1 MNAKD
6 AVTVAKAFY
15 EDMFNERPTLE
26 EIWFEDT
33 EGAWC
38 VVASSLGMRALNFT
52 ELRKERGLLPSDES
66 N

>member
-38 VVASSLGMRALNFT
+38 VTFGRRRQVNSGLPVINAL
-52 ELRKERGLLPSDES
+52 
-66 N
+66 